1 MTLTETETDSIE
13 PGDVIRAAEV
23 VTKMEL
29 GAGLGLLLFAAAVP
43 IATMLWWGRPA
54 AFAEF
59 ATMIFLG
66 IYMYTVITTFAIIF
80 LWGLGRLVIPD
91 QFMRWLG
98 AATIGENR
106 GASWIWTTMGL
117 QVVYL
122 FLHCP
127 FKP

>member
-1 MTLTETETDSIE
+1 MIPTATGSDKLE
-13 PGDVIRAAEV
+13 PVNVVRAAGI

-43 IATMLWWGRPA
+43 IATMLWWGRPT
-54 AFAEF
+54 AFPEF
-59 ATMIFLG
+59 TTMIFLG

-98 AATIGENR
+98 VATIGEVA
-106 GASWIWTTMGL
+106 GLLGFGL
-117 QVVYL
+117 QWV
-122 FLHCP
+122 